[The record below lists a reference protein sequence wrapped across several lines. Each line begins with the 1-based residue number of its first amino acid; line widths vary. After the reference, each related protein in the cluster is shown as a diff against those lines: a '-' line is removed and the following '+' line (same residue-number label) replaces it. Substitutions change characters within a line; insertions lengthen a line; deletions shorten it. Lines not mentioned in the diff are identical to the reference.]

1 MIDEEERFATE
12 LARAIAEDVRAH
24 PPGGDLVRIVVRWA
38 EAADPLYFTV
48 HALGEDEAQE
58 VPADDAWYPLEWPS
72 VDDELERTERVS
84 EDPGVQEA
92 GEALAAVYA
101 ESDEETEETGEWTP
115 SEAIVEAVQAAG
127 RRAARRRRAAGGA
140 VRGVGRPLRGLGRA
154 QGPGGH
160 RRQRRPARAR
170 GAGRVAA
177 RVSIFAAKRTR
188 RPP

>member
-12 LARAIAEDVRAH
+12 LARALAEDVRAH
-24 PPGGDLVRIVVRWA
+24 PPGGDLVRVVVRWA

-48 HALGEDEAQE
+48 HALGEEEAQE

-115 SEAIVEAVQAAG
+115 SEAIVEAV
-127 RRAARRRRAAGGA
+127 R
-140 VRGVGRPLRGLGRA
+140 LLGDA
-154 QGPGGH
+154 L
-160 RRQRRPARAR
+160 R
-170 GAGRVAA
+170 GAGVPLADR
-177 RVSIFAAKRTR
+177 FAASAAHFEGWGVLKVLEATADSDALHALEEQDEL
-188 RPP
+188 PHE